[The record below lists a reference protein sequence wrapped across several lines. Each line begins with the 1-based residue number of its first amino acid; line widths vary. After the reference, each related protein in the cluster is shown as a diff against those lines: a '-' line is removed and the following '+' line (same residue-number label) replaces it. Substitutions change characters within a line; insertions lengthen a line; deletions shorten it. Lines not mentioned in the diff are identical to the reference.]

1 MLADVDVAVLG
12 LGLPDGYDGD
22 LISELRE
29 VNPRAKALVLSE
41 SLDAAEIA
49 RAVDNGAAASLH
61 KMATTTSSSMPYGAY
76 ITAPPRRPSMRRATA
91 TST

>member
-61 KMATTTSSSMPYGAY
+61 KMGNNDELVHAVRRLHHGA
-76 ITAPPRRPSMRRATA
+76 APPT
-91 TST
+91 